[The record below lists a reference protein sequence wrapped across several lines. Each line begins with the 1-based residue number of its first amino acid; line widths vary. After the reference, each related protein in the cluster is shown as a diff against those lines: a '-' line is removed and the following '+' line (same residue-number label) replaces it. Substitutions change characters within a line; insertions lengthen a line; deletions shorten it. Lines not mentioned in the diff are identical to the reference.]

1 MTQAAAVQLETVYT
15 DELGRAYMA
24 GYMDA
29 LNNERGKRKEAKR
42 RIERKRYFAMQ
53 KLTGIAVLV
62 FTALAVK
69 VLDGDAT
76 IAFLT
81 IPLGLALLTSKE
93 MLIVN
98 KYYWKSEEKK
108 NEEA

>member
-1 MTQAAAVQLETVYT
+1 MAQVAAVQLKEVHT

-53 KLTGIAVLV
+53 KLTGIVILA

-81 IPLGLALLTSKE
+81 IPLGIALLTSKE
-93 MLIVN
+93 MLIAN
-98 KYYWKSEEKK
+98 KYYWRTKEGEE
-108 NEEA
+108 